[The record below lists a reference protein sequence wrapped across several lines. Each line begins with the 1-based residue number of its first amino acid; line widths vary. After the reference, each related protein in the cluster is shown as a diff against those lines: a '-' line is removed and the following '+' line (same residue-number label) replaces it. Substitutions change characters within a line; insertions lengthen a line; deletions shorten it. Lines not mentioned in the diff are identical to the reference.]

1 MTNNPSIPRRTLLA
15 AAASF
20 VLPPVFAQSGRALR
34 FVIGFPS
41 GGSSDAMGRALAERL
56 APALRQSLVVENRPG
71 GGGTTAAALVAKAE
85 PDGSTLML
93 ASSHHLVAQHVQR
106 GLPYDFA
113 TAFEPVAAMAAV
125 PSVLVV
131 AARSKFSGVKDLVA
145 AAAGPTRLRYGS
157 VGAGSTQQATA
168 ELFRIRT
175 GIKLDGVAFAGGNA
189 MMAGLASA
197 EIDLAFETIPSAL
210 AQIHAGKVRALAVS
224 TAKRSFALPDVPT
237 LAEAG
242 LSSFDAPVWYGAV
255 APAGTPRATVERLN
269 ETINR
274 LLDGGEFKAQL
285 LQMGAT
291 PVTMSP
297 LEWAGAIRLDLK
309 RWERLARQANLV
321 A

>member
-1 MTNNPSIPRRTLLA
+1 MNPSIPRRTLLA
-15 AAASF
+15 ATASF
-20 VLPPVFAQSGRALR
+20 VLPPVFAQSARTLR

-56 APALRQSLVVENRPG
+56 APALRQPLVVENRPG

-106 GLPYDFA
+106 GLPYEFA

-131 AARSKFSGVKDLVA
+131 PARSKFSGVKDVVA
-145 AAAGPTRLRYGS
+145 AAGQTRLRYGS

-175 GIKLDGVAFAGGNA
+175 GIKLDGVSFAGGNA
-189 MMAGLASA
+189 MMAGLGSG

-210 AQIHAGKVRALAVS
+210 AQIQSGKVRALAVS

-297 LEWAGAIRLDLK
+297 IEWAGAIRVDLK

>member
-1 MTNNPSIPRRTLLA
+1 MNHPIPRRTLLA
-15 AAASF
+15 AAATF
-20 VLPPVFAQSGRALR
+20 ALPPVFAQGRALR
-34 FVIGFPS
+34 FVIGFPA

-56 APALRQSLVVENRPG
+56 APALKQPLVVENRDG
-71 GGGTTAAALVAKAE
+71 GGGTTAAAMVAKA
-85 PDGSTLML
+85 PADGSTLML
-93 ASSHHLVAQHVQR
+93 ASSHHLVAQQVQR

-131 AARSKFSGVKDLVA
+131 SARSRWANVKDLI
-145 AAAGPTRLRYGS
+145 AAAGGATRLRYGS

-168 ELFRIRT
+168 ELFRIRA

-189 MMAGLASA
+189 MMSGLANGDI
-197 EIDLAFETIPSAL
+197 ELAFETIPSAL
-210 AQIHAGKVRALAVS
+210 AQLRAGRVKALAVS
-224 TAKRSFALPDVPT
+224 TAKRSFALPEVPT

-242 LSSFDAPVWYGAV
+242 LSNFDAPVWYGVV
-255 APAGTPRATVERLN
+255 APAGTPRATVDRLN

-274 LLDGGEFKAQL
+274 LLDSGEFKAQL
-285 LQMGAT
+285 LQLGAT

-309 RWERLARQANLV
+309 RWERLARQADLV

>member
-1 MTNNPSIPRRTLLA
+1 MKLPIPRRTLLA
-15 AAASF
+15 AAATF
-20 VLPPVFAQSGRALR
+20 ALPPVFAQGRALR
-34 FVIGFPS
+34 FVIGFPA

-56 APALRQSLVVENRPG
+56 APALKQPLVVENRDG
-71 GGGTTAAALVAKAE
+71 GGGTTAAAMVAKA
-85 PDGSTLML
+85 PADGSTLML
-93 ASSHHLVAQHVQR
+93 ASSHHLVAQQVQR

-131 AARSKFSGVKDLVA
+131 SARSKLASVKDLI
-145 AAAGPTRLRYGS
+145 AAAGATRLRYGS

-168 ELFRIRT
+168 ELFRIRA

-189 MMAGLASA
+189 MMNGLANG

-210 AQIHAGKVRALAVS
+210 AQLRAGRVKALAVS
-224 TAKRSFALPDVPT
+224 TAKRSFALPELPT

-242 LSSFDAPVWYGAV
+242 LSNFDAPVWYGVV

-274 LLDGGEFKAQL
+274 LLDSGEFKAQL
-285 LQMGAT
+285 LQLGAT

>member
-1 MTNNPSIPRRTLLA
+1 MNLPLTRRSLLA
-15 AAASF
+15 AAASLA
-20 VLPPVFAQSGRALR
+20 LPPAFAQPARPLR

-56 APALRQSLVVENRPG
+56 APALGLPLVVENRPG
-71 GGGTTAAALVAKAE
+71 AGGTTAAAAVAKAE

-93 ASSHHLVAQHVQR
+93 ASSHHLVAQYVQT
-106 GLPYDFA
+106 GLGYDFA

-131 AARSKFSGVKDLVA
+131 ASRSRVGSVRELISA
-145 AAAGPTRLRYGS
+145 AAAGPDRLRYGS

-168 ELFRIRT
+168 ELFRIRA
-175 GIKLDGVAFAGGNA
+175 GIKLDGVAFPGGNA
-189 MMAGLASA
+189 MMAGLANGDI
-197 EIDLAFETIPSAL
+197 ELAFETIPSAL
-210 AQIHAGKVRALAVS
+210 AQIRAGKVKALAVS

-242 LSSFDAPVWYGAV
+242 LSNFDAPVWYGAV

-269 ETINR
+269 ATVNR
-274 LLDGGEFKAQL
+274 LLDSGEFKAQL

-291 PVTMSP
+291 PVTMTP
-297 LEWAGAIRLDLK
+297 IEWSGAIRLDLK
-309 RWERLARQANLV
+309 RWERLARQAKLV